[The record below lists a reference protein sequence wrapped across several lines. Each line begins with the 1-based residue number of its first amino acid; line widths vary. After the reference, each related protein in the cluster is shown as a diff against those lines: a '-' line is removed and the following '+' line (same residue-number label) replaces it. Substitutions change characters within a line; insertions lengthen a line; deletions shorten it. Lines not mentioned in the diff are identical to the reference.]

1 MTEEKPKPE
10 NKGTIPDSSFFL
22 TQNMDQYE
30 ADDGDESLPGELLED
45 FAPEILDDEIGT
57 IDFNS

>member
-1 MTEEKPKPE
+1 MIEEKAKPE

-30 ADDGDESLPGELLED
+30 ADDGDESLPGDLLEE
-45 FAPEILDDEIGT
+45 FAPDEIGKKL
-57 IDFNS
+57 